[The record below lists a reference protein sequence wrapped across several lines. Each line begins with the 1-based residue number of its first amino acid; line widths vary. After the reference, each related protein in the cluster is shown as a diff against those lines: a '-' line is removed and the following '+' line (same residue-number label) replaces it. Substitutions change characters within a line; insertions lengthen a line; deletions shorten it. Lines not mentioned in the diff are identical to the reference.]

1 MQGARVLTCL
11 LAVAFANGADRAFA
25 APTVSEFSYE
35 DLVSL
40 IRERGVRSVDETLP
54 LLPEEFRSSYT
65 LMHTT
70 KSLQDASPAFPR
82 AILFGRNAKLTCSF
96 NGSPEQE
103 GYDSFECFQFRE
115 AEHRFD
121 FRQIQFPTRE
131 NGLENVVF
139 SEENR
144 SSDGRVACNSCHAR
158 DPRPNWDAYSRWPG
172 AYGEFDDELRTP
184 ESKVREYTAFVRT
197 RAQHP
202 RYKWLIQS
210 DFAEAPFSA
219 ARGIEWR
226 PNLRFS
232 EFVGRMNS
240 LRATRILSAS
250 TTRSEA
256 LAFAV
261 HAIGCADL
269 RQQAATAFEKTGLRP
284 FFWSTRIPSR
294 EPLVGEPWEHQAGF
308 GYLSRGVALAIAKRE
323 ANSGNSI
330 LERALREIANRLPS
344 WQSGSDLLFMQEADK
359 IALDIQRFSPRFEEN
374 KALICPELLSTY
386 ERESQASH

>member
-1 MQGARVLTCL
+1 MRVLTFL
-11 LAVAFANGADRAFA
+11 FAAAFASGADRAIA
-25 APTVSEFSYE
+25 VTTASEFSYE

-54 LLPEEFRSSYT
+54 LLPEELRSNYT
-65 LMHTT
+65 LIHTT

-82 AILFGRNAKLTCSF
+82 VILFGRNAKLTCSF

-103 GYDSFECFQFRE
+103 GYDSFECFQFRQ

-172 AYGEFDDELRTP
+172 AYGEFDDELRRP
-184 ESKVREYTAFVRT
+184 ESKSVEYAAFVRT
-197 RAQHP
+197 RARHP

-240 LRATRILSAS
+240 LRAARILRAS

-256 LAFAV
+256 LGFAV

-269 RQQAATAFEKTGLRP
+269 RQAAATAFEKTGLRP

-308 GYLSRGVALAIAKRE
+308 GYLSRGVALAIARQE
-323 ANSGNSI
+323 ADAGNSI
-330 LERALREIANRLPS
+330 LDRALREIAQRLPG
-344 WQSGSDLLFMQEADK
+344 WQSGPSLLFMQEADK
-359 IALDIQRFSPRFEEN
+359 IALDIQRFSPRFEDN
-374 KALICPELLSTY
+374 KTSICPELMSTY
-386 ERESQASH
+386 RRESETAR